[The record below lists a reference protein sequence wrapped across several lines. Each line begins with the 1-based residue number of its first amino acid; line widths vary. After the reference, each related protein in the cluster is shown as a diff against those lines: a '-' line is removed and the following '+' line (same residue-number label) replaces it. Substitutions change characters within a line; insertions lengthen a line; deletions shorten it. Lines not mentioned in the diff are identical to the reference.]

1 MPFEPNTINYLL
13 SGALGAIISGLIL
26 LVNNY
31 LNNKSQSERE
41 EKQHIRQLEREEQ
54 QGIRQQKS
62 DQQKWYREKIY
73 DSYRTSINL
82 LTEMIQIE
90 FEVKENYMT
99 TTNKYIKLH
108 KLSLKLLSEFDIIT
122 SGYVSGHP
130 IKNTKEFKEK
140 MIKFAECL
148 ETDSRKARTIIT
160 DLMENDPRIKD
171 INNT

>member
-1 MPFEPNTINYLL
+1 MFSQPGVPIVLA
-13 SGALGAIISGLIL
+13 ALTSSIISGIILIASIFI
-26 LVNNY
+26 NNNFQ
-31 LNNKSQSERE
+31 LKRE
-41 EKQHIRQLEREEQ
+41 KE

-90 FEVKENYMT
+90 FEVKENYMRT
-99 TTNKYIKLH
+99 TDKYIKLH
-108 KLSLKLLSEFDIIT
+108 NLSLKLLSEFDIIT

-140 MIKFAECL
+140 MLKFTECL
-148 ETDSRKARTIIT
+148 ENDSKKARTIIT

-171 INNT
+171 IDNT